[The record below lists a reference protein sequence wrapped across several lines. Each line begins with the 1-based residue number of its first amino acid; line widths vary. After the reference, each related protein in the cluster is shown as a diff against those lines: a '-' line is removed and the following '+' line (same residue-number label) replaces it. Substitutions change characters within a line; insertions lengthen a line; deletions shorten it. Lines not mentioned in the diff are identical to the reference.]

1 MKRSVELKW
10 LEDLVFE
17 VDTEGQKVMID
28 ANSEGSQKPRGLR
41 PKALMMVSLAGCT
54 AIDVVDILNK
64 MRVKIEGL
72 TISVE
77 GNLRDDL
84 PKDYLSMHVTYVFK
98 GKELPLEKLE
108 RAVELSKD
116 KYCGVSATLVRAI
129 DITYEI
135 RTEELSLRLP

>member
-17 VDTEGQKVMID
+17 VDTDGQKVMID
-28 ANSEGSQKPRGLR
+28 ANMDQSEEPRGLR

-64 MRVKIEGL
+64 MRVKIEGM
-72 TISVE
+72 TISIE
-77 GNLRDDL
+77 GNLRDEL
-84 PKDYLSMHVTYVFK
+84 PKDYLSMHVIYVFK
-98 GKELPLEKLE
+98 GHDLPMEKLE
-108 RAVELSKD
+108 RAVELSKE

-129 DITYEI
+129 DLTYEI
-135 RTEELSLRLP
+135 RIEP

>member
-1 MKRSVELKW
+1 MKKSVELKW

-17 VDTEGQKVMID
+17 VDTDGQKVMID
-28 ANSEGSQKPRGLR
+28 ANLENSDKPRGLR

-64 MRVKIEGL
+64 MRVNVEGL

-84 PKDYLSMHVTYVFK
+84 PKDYLSMHVIYTFK
-98 GKELPLEKLE
+98 GQDLPLSKLE
-108 RAVELSKD
+108 RAVELSKE

-129 DITYEI
+129 DLTYDI
-135 RTEELSLRLP
+135 RIVD